1 MFLVNVRKSNC
12 QIVNPWSDTSSQFQ
26 RLYLAHCASH
36 SYKLKTRMLH
46 GVTSGSTGEQSK
58 PIKMLYTTTVIGW
71 FLRFY
76 SFQWFLLCQKLKGE
90 WEKNGSVSIIRTS
103 CYMHCQVSKLK
114 GEWEK
119 NGSVSIIRTSCY
131 MHWFHQGYN
140 ASTYHSYVYTW

>member
-71 FLRFY
+71 FLRFCL
-76 SFQWFLLCQKLKGE
+76 FQWFLLQVSKSKGE
-90 WEKNGSVSIIRTS
+90 WEKNGTVSIIRTS
-103 CYMHCQVSKLK
+103 Y
-114 GEWEK
+114 
-119 NGSVSIIRTSCY
+119 Y

-140 ASTYHSYVYTW
+140 ASTYHFYFYTW